1 MLTEFANGPNL
12 KLPSE
17 LGETSELKT
26 PIILDSMKPEGHK
39 KINDLV
45 RQRLAQ
51 LCSNQSSELKWILA
65 LALLISSFTAMAQ
78 QKKSSFA
85 DLTKLFAEW
94 REFQRPNLIDG
105 VPDYSAPAM
114 SAQHR
119 ELPAYQRRLAAIDT
133 IGWPINEQVD
143 WHVVRAEMN
152 GLDFDHRVLRPW
164 ANNPAFYVTVFLDR
178 SDQPAR
184 EGPHAYGAVET
195 WKYKFPLNTERA
207 AEVHAAVRTI
217 PKLLEQ
223 ARKNLVGNGRDLWI
237 YGIRDVRE
245 QSSSLSRLAIL
256 IGNTSGELKSEIAR
270 AKEAT
275 DRFVAWL
282 EAQAPSK
289 TAPSGIGVENYDWYL
304 KNVQLVPYTWQQEVA
319 LMESEL
325 ARAHAFLALEEEK
338 NKNLPQ
344 PAVVA
349 SETEHT
355 RRFNAA
361 VTEYMSFLKE
371 LEILTIK
378 EYMDPALRERIGKFN
393 PGPREFFGE
402 VDYRDPEVM
411 RTHGYHWFD
420 LAQMEHEPHA
430 DPLRRGPLLYNIFNT
445 RTEGHAT
452 AWEELMMQ
460 AGMFEAK
467 PRSRELIYILV
478 AERAARALGD
488 LRMTSGEF
496 TLEQAA
502 EFTSQNTPRGW
513 LSLKG
518 NLVRAEQHLYLQQPG
533 YGTSY
538 LIGKKQ
544 IEMLLAA
551 RKMQLGDSFRMKQFM
566 DSFNAAGLVPAS
578 LLRWELTGQL
588 PEDVRRM
595 LASH

>member
-1 MLTEFANGPNL
+1 
-12 KLPSE
+12 
-17 LGETSELKT
+17 
-26 PIILDSMKPEGHK
+26 MKPKRHAS
-39 KINDLV
+39 INALV
-45 RQRLAQ
+45 QRIMQ
-51 LCSNQSSELKWILA
+51 LCSTQSSLRLVFA
-65 LALLISSFTAMAQ
+65 LALVISSFTAMAQ
-78 QKKSSFA
+78 QNKSSFA
-85 DLTKLFAEW
+85 DLTKRFGEW
-94 REFQRPNLIDG
+94 RAFQRPKLPKLMDG

-119 ELPAYQRRLAAIDT
+119 ELAAYQRRLAAIDT
-133 IGWPINEQVD
+133 SGWPINQQVD

-195 WKYKFPLNTERA
+195 WKDTFPLAAERA
-207 AEVHAAVRTI
+207 AEMQAALRII

-237 YGIRDVRE
+237 YGTSEVRD

-256 IGNTSGELKSEIAR
+256 IGNTSAEIKSDIAL

-275 DRFVAWL
+275 DQFVGWL
-282 EAQAPSK
+282 EAQTPSK
-289 TAPSGIGVENYDWYL
+289 TALSGIGVENYDWYL

-325 ARAHAFLALEEEK
+325 ARVHAFLALEEEK

-344 PAVVA
+344 QAVVG

-355 RRFNAA
+355 RQFNAA
-361 VTEYMSFLKE
+361 VTEYMSFLKAK
-371 LEILTIK
+371 EILTVK
-378 EYMDPALRERIGKFN
+378 DYMDPALREQIGKFN

-420 LAQMEHEPHA
+420 LAQMEHEPHR
-430 DPLRRGPLLYNIFNT
+430 DPIRRGPLLYNIFNT

-496 TLEQAA
+496 TLERAA

-518 NLVRAEQHLYLQQPG
+518 SLVRAEQHLYLQQPG

-538 LIGKKQ
+538 LIGKQQ

-551 RKMQLGDSFRMKQFM
+551 RKKQLGDSFRMRQFM

-578 LLRWELTGQL
+578 LLRWELTGEL